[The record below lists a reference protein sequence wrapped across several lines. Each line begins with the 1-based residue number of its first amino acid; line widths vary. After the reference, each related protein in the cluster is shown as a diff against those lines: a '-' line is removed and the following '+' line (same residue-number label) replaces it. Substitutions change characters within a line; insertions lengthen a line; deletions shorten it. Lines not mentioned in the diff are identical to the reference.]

1 MAAIKVIYWTGT
13 GNTEEMAGYVAE
25 GIREGGKD
33 ADVLLVSDVTAEAVK
48 DETVFALGCPAMGDE
63 ELEDSEMEPFF
74 AEVEGFAAGKYIGLF
89 GSYSWNDGKWMEIW
103 ADRAK
108 AAGATV
114 VGDSGVIAYDA
125 PDAEA
130 AEACRALG
138 RALAAL

>member
-13 GNTEEMAGYVAE
+13 GNTEAMANLVAE
-25 GIREGGKD
+25 GIKEAGKECE
-33 ADVLLVSDVTAEAVK
+33 VLSVSDVTPADVK

-74 AEVEGFAAGKYIGLF
+74 AEVEGFAAGKQIGLF

-103 ADRAK
+103 AERTA

-114 VGDSGVIAYDA
+114 VGGAGVIAYDA
-125 PDAEA
+125 PDDEA